1 MNRNNAHNITPV
13 FGGAGGQQF
22 AATAS
27 AYPSARVGGVADAFL
42 GGGVA
47 DAFLGGGGA
56 DLGAAATPASGF
68 YFGAQQQHHMVP
80 SLNGTWI
87 LDKRHGQPTM
97 RGHLEALGVDKS
109 LMDEQDK
116 IDQTY
121 DVVHEIHLTPTTLTV
136 MKYNPR
142 SGKMEMATDVM
153 LGMVKAEA
161 MRGGGEHSKTTLAR
175 SHDMSHI
182 RVEVRLPTSGTS
194 AINLL
199 DMRSMEQSEY
209 GPVMVQTLS
218 THDEQS
224 GKHYTTTRYFLP
236 YQAAAKVPAPQMG
249 APMMYY

>member
-1 MNRNNAHNITPV
+1 MSSNQNNAQNTPAPS
-13 FGGAGGQQF
+13 AGGQPP
-22 AATAS
+22 AAAAS
-27 AYPSARVGGVADAFL
+27 GYPAARVGAADAF
-42 GGGVA
+42 
-47 DAFLGGGGA
+47 GA
-56 DLGAAATPASGF
+56 DLGAAAAAASGF
-68 YFGAQQQHHMVP
+68 YFGAHQHHMP
-80 SLNGTWI
+80 PPLSLNGTWI
-87 LDKRHGQPTM
+87 LDKSRGQPMM
-97 RGHLEALGVDKS
+97 RGHLEAMGVDKA
-109 LMDEQDK
+109 LVDEQDK

-236 YQAAAKVPAPQMG
+236 YQAAAKVPAPQVG